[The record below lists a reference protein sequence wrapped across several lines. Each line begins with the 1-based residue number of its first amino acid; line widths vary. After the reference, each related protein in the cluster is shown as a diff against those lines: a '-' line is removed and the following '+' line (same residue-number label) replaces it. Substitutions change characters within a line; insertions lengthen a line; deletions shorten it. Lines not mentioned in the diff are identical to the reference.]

1 VPVWDAELVV
11 DEPLV
16 RRLLAEFP
24 ELALDS
30 VEPLSEGWDRSVWL
44 VDGVWVFGFPRRAI
58 VAPGIE
64 RELEFLPRLAPHVPL
79 PIPEPVFVGS
89 PSDSFPWPFFGS
101 RFIPGCEAGDAPREV
116 RCARA
121 LELAAFLRVLHAR
134 ETFEAIGA
142 SALPLDAN
150 GRADMAER
158 LPRAR
163 AALDALRSED
173 VPAAARTI
181 LGDAASLPAPRHE
194 AVVHGDLHARQV
206 LVEGPRV
213 TGVIDWVDLG
223 RADPAIDL
231 QFVWSEVD
239 PADRADVLAAY
250 GSVDDEQLLR
260 ARVTALW
267 LPAIVAASAR
277 EMGQH
282 EVERDSLVALERAAT
297 D

>member
-1 VPVWDAELVV
+1 MPTWDAEVVV

-16 RRLLAEFP
+16 RRLLGAFP
-24 ELALDS
+24 ELAVGS

-44 VDGVWVFGFPRRAI
+44 VDGVWVFGFPRRA
-58 VAPGIE
+58 VVVPGVE
-64 RELEFLPRLAPHVPL
+64 REMEFLPRLAPLVPL
-79 PIPEPVFVGS
+79 PIPEPVFAGP
-89 PSDSFPWPFFGS
+89 PSESFPWPFFGW
-101 RFIPGCEAGDAPREV
+101 RFIAGREAGNAPREV
-116 RCARA
+116 RRARA
-121 LELAAFLRVLHAR
+121 LELAAFLRALHAR
-134 ETFEAIGA
+134 ETFDAVGA

-150 GRADMAER
+150 ERADMAKR

-163 AALDALRSED
+163 AALDALRRAD
-173 VPAAARTI
+173 VPAAARRI
-181 LGDAASLPAPRHE
+181 LADAESLPAPRHE
-194 AVVHGDLHARQV
+194 TVVHGDLHARQV
-206 LVEGPRV
+206 LVDGPRV

-231 QFVWSEVD
+231 QFLWSEVD

-250 GSVDDEQLLR
+250 GPLDDEQLLR

-277 EMGQH
+277 DMGH
-282 EVERDSLVALERAAT
+282 REVERDSLLGLERAAS